1 MNKELKETILN
12 PIFKGN
18 PITVLVLGICSSLAV
33 TVEMKG
39 ALVMALSVTI
49 VTGLSS
55 LVLSMMRN
63 TIPNRVRII
72 VQLVV
77 VALMVI
83 LVDQFLKAY
92 AYGIDKQLSVYIGL
106 IITNCI
112 VMGRIEAFALGNKP
126 IPSLLDGLANGVG
139 YGLILIV
146 VAFFREL
153 FGSGTLLGFL
163 GLIVLFAV
171 LRPDAFATAVNARN
185 ILEQVAVLA
194 IIAVVQTVVMV
205 VGDFDLSV
213 GTLAGL
219 VGVVTAQLLLGGTA
233 PALAVAAGLG
243 VGLAAGALN
252 GLLVAY
258 LGLSAFIATLATMTS
273 FGGLALL
280 VSGGTTL
287 FGLPPGFVAL
297 GQGRVAGLPVP
308 VLVAA
313 GVALVVWFA
322 LARTV
327 PGRLWYA
334 VGGNAEAARLSG
346 VNTRL
351 VRFGAFLVSGTGA
364 ALAGILLTARLASGH
379 PTAADAFMLSSIAAV
394 FLGMTLSRA
403 GVPTVGGTAVGL
415 GIVGVLGNGLNLLQ
429 VNSYVQQ
436 VLTGAIIVAAVSL
449 SRLSRLGRAA

>member
-83 LVDQFLKAY
+83 LVNQFLKAY

-153 FGSGTLLGFL
+153 FGSGTLF
-163 GLIVLFAV
+163 GLRIIPESFYA
-171 LRPDAFATAVNARN
+171 AGYVNN
-185 ILEQVAVLA
+185 
-194 IIAVVQTVVMV
+194 
-205 VGDFDLSV
+205 
-213 GTLAGL
+213 GL
-219 VGVVTAQLLLGGTA
+219 V
-233 PALAVAAGLG
+233 
-243 VGLAAGALN
+243 
-252 GLLVAY
+252 
-258 LGLSAFIATLATMTS
+258 I
-273 FGGLALL
+273 
-280 VSGGTTL
+280 
-287 FGLPPGFVAL
+287 LPPMAL
-297 GQGRVAGLPVP
+297 
-308 VLVAA
+308 
-313 GVALVVWFA
+313 
-322 LARTV
+322 
-327 PGRLWYA
+327 
-334 VGGNAEAARLSG
+334 
-346 VNTRL
+346 
-351 VRFGAFLVSGTGA
+351 
-364 ALAGILLTARLASGH
+364 ILIGCIIWIQR
-379 PTAADAFMLSSIAAV
+379 SIQKD
-394 FLGMTLSRA
+394 
-403 GVPTVGGTAVGL
+403 
-415 GIVGVLGNGLNLLQ
+415 LQ
-429 VNSYVQQ
+429 EK
-436 VLTGAIIVAAVSL
+436 
-449 SRLSRLGRAA
+449 